1 MMKRRSRKSADHLS
15 RTSVD
20 RRRFMVATA
29 MGLVFPIAL
38 STADRVMAA
47 APKRGGRLRLGSTG
61 GATSDTLDPAL
72 ILDIYM
78 NLVSFGQ
85 LRNCLTEIAAD
96 GSLVPELAE
105 SWEASPDAKVWTLKL
120 RKGVEFH
127 NGKSLTATDVI
138 ASLNHHRGKDS
149 KSAAKEIVKPIS
161 DLKADGDGIVIVTLA
176 EGNADFAYLL
186 SDARLGICPA
196 TPEGGIDWK
205 SGTGTGGYV
214 LESFDPGV
222 RTITKRNP
230 NYWKQDRAFFDEVE
244 TLFIADV
251 VARTNALRSGEIDA
265 MNKVDLKT
273 VNLLKRAP
281 GVAVLAGES
290 SQHVSLPMHANTPPF
305 DNNDVRLALK
315 YAIDRKQW
323 LSTIMKGYGKVAND
337 FPIGPSNR
345 YHATKDEIPQRE
357 YDLDKAKFHLRK
369 AGLGNLNVQLHVA
382 ETAFAGATDGAQLY
396 QQEAKGAGINIEVVR
411 EPEDGYWSNVW
422 LKKPWCASFWAGR
435 PTEDWM
441 FTQVYSAGA
450 SWNESNWNNEQFNT
464 LLVAARSELDETKRR
479 GMYVEMQRIL
489 HDEGSTVIPLF
500 GSYVQA
506 VSDKIQLPEVVGNN
520 LEFDGGKCAERWSFA

>member
-1 MMKRRSRKSADHLS
+1 MQEKTEYLVNQLWAGISRRHFL
-15 RTSVD
+15 TG
-20 RRRFMVATA
+20 ATA
-29 MGLVFPIAL
+29 MVLAAPAL
-38 STADRVMAA
+38 SLSGRAMAA
-47 APKRGGRLRLGSTG
+47 TAKKGGRLRLGCTG

-78 NLVSFGQ
+78 NQVSFGQ

-96 GSLVPELAE
+96 GSLSAELAE
-105 SWEASPDAKVWTLKL
+105 NWEPSPDAKIWTLKL

-127 NGKSLTATDVI
+127 NGKSLTANDVI
-138 ASLNHHRGKDS
+138 ASLNHHRGKDT
-149 KSAAKEIVKPIS
+149 KSAAKDIVKPIV
-161 DLKADGDGIVIVTLA
+161 DMKADGDGVVVVTLA

-205 SGTGTGGYV
+205 SGIGTGGYV
-214 LESFDPGV
+214 LESFDPGL
-222 RTITKRNP
+222 RTVTKRNP
-230 NYWKQDRAFFDEVE
+230 NYWKEGRAHFDEVE

-273 VNLLKRAP
+273 VGLLKRAP
-281 GVAVLAGES
+281 GVVVFAGES
-290 SQHVSLPMHANTPPF
+290 SQHVSLPMHANTAPF

-315 YAIDRKQW
+315 YAIDRDKW
-323 LSTIMKGYGKVAND
+323 LSAIMRGYGKIAND
-337 FPIGPSNR
+337 FPIGPANR
-345 YHATKDEIPQRE
+345 YYATADEIPQRA
-357 YDLDKAKFHLRK
+357 YDLDKAKFHLKK
-369 AGLGNLNVQLHVA
+369 AGHDSLDVQLHVA

-396 QQEAKGAGINIEVVR
+396 QEEAKAAGINIKVVR

-450 SWNESNWNNEQFNT
+450 SWNESMWDNERFNK
-464 LLVAARSELDETKRR
+464 LLVGARSELDETKRR
-479 GMYVEMQRIL
+479 DMYVEMQRIL

-506 VSDKIQLPEVVGNN
+506 VSDKIQLPEVIGNN

>member
-1 MMKRRSRKSADHLS
+1 MQRKPGHPNSRLADMAM
-15 RTSVD
+15 D
-20 RRRFMVATA
+20 RRHFMMGAAAAGLAIPTLSFSAPALAATA
-29 MGLVFPIAL
+29 
-38 STADRVMAA
+38 
-47 APKRGGRLRLGSTG
+47 KKGGRLRLGCTG

-78 NLVSFGQ
+78 NQVSFGQ
-85 LRNCLTEIAAD
+85 LRNCLTEIAPD
-96 GSLVPELAE
+96 GSLSPELAE

-127 NGKSLTATDVI
+127 NGKSLTANDVI
-138 ASLNHHRGKDS
+138 ASLNHHRGDDT
-149 KSAAKEIVKPIS
+149 KSAAKDIVKPIV
-161 DLKADGDGIVIVTLA
+161 DMKADGDGVVVVTLA
-176 EGNADFAYLL
+176 DGNADFAYLL

-205 SGTGTGGYV
+205 SGVGTGGYSLV
-214 LESFDPGV
+214 SFDPGV
-222 RTITKRNP
+222 RTITKRNA
-230 NYWKQDRAFFDEVE
+230 NYWKEGRAHFDEVE

-265 MNKVDLKT
+265 MNKADLKT

-281 GVAVLAGES
+281 GVVVLAGES
-290 SQHVSLPMHANTPPF
+290 SQHVSLPMHANTAPF

-315 YAIDRKQW
+315 YAIDREKW

-337 FPIGPSNR
+337 FPIGPANR
-345 YHATKDEIPQRE
+345 YYATVDEIPQRG
-357 YDLDKAKFHLRK
+357 YDLDKAKFHLKK
-369 AGLGNLNVQLHVA
+369 AGLDSLEVQLHVA

-396 QQEAKGAGINIEVVR
+396 QEQARGAGINIEVVR

-450 SWNESNWNNEQFNT
+450 SWNESMWQNERFNK
-464 LLVAARSELDETKRR
+464 LLVEARSELDETKRR
-479 GMYVEMQRIL
+479 DMYVEMQRIL
-489 HDEGSTVIPLF
+489 HDEGSAVIPLF

-506 VSDKIQLPEVVGNN
+506 VSDRIQLPEVIGNN